1 MSIFEKVRSLLR
13 PQPRA
18 QASMPEQSI
27 VTNLKNPAMLNT
39 IAISPEMETFYLIDN
54 GKAIPFALLEGRGIV
69 ISLVEGQINVAT
81 AVRIPKMEEEAESP
95 IDLREAVAFRSE
107 VMEKGRKIRIIR
119 LSTEKTIWSVAF
131 HSKNAA
137 LCFIGATEV
146 EVRRPAEKEELEYK
160 PSVEFFELNKESVY
174 MRRLKDHIVLV
185 GLPRPERDTPA

>member
-1 MSIFEKVRSLLR
+1 MSIFEKIRSLLR

-18 QASMPEQSI
+18 QAPVHEQPI
-27 VTNLKNPAMLNT
+27 VTNLKTSTMLNT

-69 ISLVEGQINVAT
+69 IGLIEGQINVAT
-81 AVRIPKMEEEAESP
+81 AARIPKMEEEAESP
-95 IDLREAVAFRSE
+95 MDLREAVAFRSE
-107 VMEKGRKIRIIR
+107 VIEKDRKIRIIK
-119 LSTEKTIWSVAF
+119 LSLEKTIWSVAF

-146 EVRRPAEKEELEYK
+146 EVRRPEEKEELEYK

-174 MRRLKDHIVLV
+174 MRRLRDHIVLV
-185 GLPRPERDTPA
+185 GLPRPEKDKPA